1 MRILLLEDN
10 KKLNETITK
19 RLKMKNYNVASFTD
33 GAEAYEKIT
42 EGFSCFILDINVP
55 NIDGINILR
64 KIREFYEIVPVIIIS
79 ASVELDV
86 IKQSYDFGCNDYLKK
101 PFFIDELEIKIEKL
115 CQIKD
120 DKIYFDID
128 SYFDFISSTIISN
141 NKEIRLTK
149 KEKLLMNLFLSKK
162 NQVITYETIENY
174 VWEGNY
180 VSLESIRRLIRRLR
194 KILDKDFPK
203 SIFKQLL
210 MLVTYLKI
218 FKYFFNFNIKII

>member
-174 VWEGNY
+174 VWEGNF
-180 VSLESIRRLIRRLR
+180 VSLESIRSLIRRVR
-194 KILDKDFPK
+194 KILIKEFIQTVIDTGY
-203 SIFKQLL
+203 IFK
-210 MLVTYLKI
+210 
-218 FKYFFNFNIKII
+218 NI

>member
-174 VWEGNY
+174 VWEGNFS
-180 VSLESIRRLIRRLR
+180 SLESIRSLIRRLR
-194 KILDKDFPK
+194 KILDKDFIQIVIDTGY
-203 SIFKQLL
+203 IFKNL
-210 MLVTYLKI
+210 
-218 FKYFFNFNIKII
+218 

>member
-162 NQVITYETIENY
+162 NQVITYETIEDY

-180 VSLESIRRLIRRLR
+180 VSLESIRSLIRRLR
-194 KILDKDFPK
+194 KILDKDFIQIVIDTGY
-203 SIFKQLL
+203 IFKNL
-210 MLVTYLKI
+210 
-218 FKYFFNFNIKII
+218 